1 MILLVWCQY
10 IHGTPTLESEKSKL
24 KTKMPFCSK
33 ELVNSHELRTNFW
46 AVTGMGED
54 PSEGTVY
61 SKVQIN
67 QK

>member
-1 MILLVWCQY
+1 
-10 IHGTPTLESEKSKL
+10 
-24 KTKMPFCSK
+24 MPFCSK
-33 ELVNSHELRTNFW
+33 EVVNSYELRTNFW
-46 AVTGMGED
+46 AVTGVGED